1 MAKLSYAES
10 LVLVFVAVIVALYLF
25 TRAAIN
31 NQELRTNVPKNNKS
45 RNIGKFVRDILLK
58 IRGLIR
64 RKGRSR
70 NPRNIKRS
78 VNGIDISVGFF
89 RLGFF
94 RFKRY
99 SETEYFGPFQKEEDA
114 IKNCSNKP

>member
-1 MAKLSYAES
+1 S
-10 LVLVFVAVIVALYLF
+10 LILVFVAVIVALYLF

-78 VNGIDISVGFF
+78 ANGIDISVGFF